1 MSGLIAGLD
10 MQIDEIIR
18 LQGFQCGSHF
28 IFIIGIIQARCT
40 FHCQATQVR
49 IISDTIDQVYSRN
62 HCPPFHLWELIRQ
75 TFHLRTIAGTPGP
88 NTVSRVFPFRHPLL
102 IQRMIFQKL
111 LRTQDKIINQISG
124 LLRSQFCTAFGNRYI
139 LRTRHRFHQ

>member
-1 MSGLIAGLD
+1 MSGLIAGFD

-28 IFIIGIIQARCT
+28 VLIIGIVQSGST

-49 IISDTIDQVYSRN
+49 IISDTIDQIYSRN

-75 TFHLRTIAGTPGP
+75 TFHFRTISGTPGP
-88 NTVSRVFPFRHPLL
+88 NTVSRVFPFRHSLL

-111 LRTQDKIINQISG
+111 LRTQDKVINQVRS
-124 LLRSQFCTAFGNRYI
+124 LLRSQGRK
-139 LRTRHRFHQ
+139 